1 MSTAEGKRNSHSQIP
16 SRGKEGTWI
25 PACQDTG
32 GCPEPRSTFPPR
44 YQLFSLTELVM
55 NMVFLRGNNEILD
68 VTSRTNQMCPHRP
81 GKGRPFLS
89 KWCPEVEQ
97 NSYIWLF
104 CFPLEEQCVVIKKKT
119 PWGSPRG
126 PVAKTTSSQYRKPCL
141 VRKLDPTCCNKRFH
155 MSKLRP
161 SECVLRRFS
170 CVQFFVT
177 LWTAARQASLF
188 TGLSRQEYPLQPHK

>member
-1 MSTAEGKRNSHSQIP
+1 MSTEEGKRNSHSQIP

-55 NMVFLRGNNEILD
+55 NMVFLHGNNEILD

-104 CFPLEEQCVVIKKKT
+104 CSPLEGQCVVIEKKKESLGAPLVVQWLRLQAPST
-119 PWGSPRG
+119 GGHPWLGNQIPHAATKGSTCQNSD
-126 PVAKTTSSQYRKPCL
+126 PVSVCYVASVVSSS
-141 VRKLDPTCCNKRFH
+141 V
-155 MSKLRP
+155 
-161 SECVLRRFS
+161 
-170 CVQFFVT
+170 
-177 LWTAARQASLF
+177 
-188 TGLSRQEYPLQPHK
+188 